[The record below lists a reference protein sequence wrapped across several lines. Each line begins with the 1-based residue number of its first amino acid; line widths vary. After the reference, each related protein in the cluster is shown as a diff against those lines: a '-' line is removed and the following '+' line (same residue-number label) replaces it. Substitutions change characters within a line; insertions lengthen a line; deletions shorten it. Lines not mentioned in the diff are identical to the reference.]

1 MKTLIRAL
9 PLTVLSLLS
18 PTLFAAEADPGDYIA
33 APPGTDLGLLYFQHS
48 SADTYR
54 DASGKKVEGE
64 NRFRSD
70 IGILRYVHFMEVFG
84 YTIDPQIVLP
94 FGQLHDAKL
103 GGSPIDGNSGVGDV
117 QLTSTVW
124 LVNNPAQQR
133 WFGISPFVVVPI
145 GTYDKHESFNLGE
158 NRWKGIL
165 QGGFVQGFGERFSWD
180 LIGDIT
186 WYGNNTE
193 AGGGDQTLKQDRS
206 YQVINWVSYH
216 PTEKSRVALGYSH
229 TWGGEQ
235 RLDGEQNGS
244 KTRVDQWRALYAT
257 SITARD
263 QLQVS
268 LAKDLNV
275 QGGFERDYQLNL
287 RLAHVF

>member
-9 PLTVLSLLS
+9 PLTALGLLS
-18 PTLFAAEADPGDYIA
+18 PTAFGAEADPGDYIA

-54 DASGKKVEGE
+54 DASGKKVEGS

-70 IGILRYVHFMEVFG
+70 IGILRYVHFMEVLG
-84 YTIDPQIVLP
+84 YTIDPQVVLP
-94 FGQLHDAKL
+94 FGYLHDARL
-103 GGSPIDGNSGVGDV
+103 GGSSIDGNSGVGDV

-124 LVNNPAQQR
+124 LVNNPAQRR
-133 WFGISPFVVVPI
+133 WFGISPFVVAPI

-165 QGGFVQGFGERFSWD
+165 QGGFVQGFGERYSWD
-180 LIGDIT
+180 LIGDVT
-186 WYGNNTE
+186 WYGTNTQ

-206 YQVINWVSYH
+206 YQVINWFSYH
-216 PTEKSRVALGYSH
+216 PSPNSRIAIGYSH

-235 RLDGEQNGS
+235 RLDGERNGS

-257 SITARD
+257 SVTARD
-263 QLQVS
+263 QVQVS
-268 LAKDLNV
+268 LARDLNV